1 MLCKRY
7 HKKKIQLQKK
17 LVKKVLATL
26 ISSVYNDVFFQ
37 LETNYKNYA
46 TFNCGQLWNQDV
58 AQVSLLVVQTDVG
71 GLKCRK
77 TSSNLLEPAVF
88 VELHEAIQ

>member
-46 TFNCGQLWNQDV
+46 TFAPALESRRGPGQFTGY
-58 AQVSLLVVQTDVG
+58 TDQRG
-71 GLKCRK
+71 GG
-77 TSSNLLEPAVF
+77 
-88 VELHEAIQ
+88 

>member
-46 TFNCGQLWNQDV
+46 TFAASFGIK
-58 AQVSLLVVQTDVG
+58 TG
-71 GLKCRK
+71 G
-77 TSSNLLEPAVF
+77 
-88 VELHEAIQ
+88 

>member
-46 TFNCGQLWNQDV
+46 TFAARSVYWLYRPTWEG
-58 AQVSLLVVQTDVG
+58 
-71 GLKCRK
+71 
-77 TSSNLLEPAVF
+77 
-88 VELHEAIQ
+88 